1 MRRGFSTNQNEILM
15 QLSLLFRA
23 QLQAGQ
29 AAQTMK
35 SIATANIGSERGPV
49 FVPSEPIYNALPVYP
64 RLHNCEVVSS
74 FIPTLLSS
82 PQKLRTSL
90 FT

>member
-1 MRRGFSTNQNEILM
+1 MRRGFGTTQNETLM

-35 SIATANIGSERGPV
+35 SIATVNIGSERGPV
-49 FVPSEPIYNALPVYP
+49 FVPSEPIYNALPVLP
-64 RLHNCEVVSS
+64 SA
-74 FIPTLLSS
+74 T
-82 PQKLRTSL
+82 
-90 FT
+90 